1 MAQKTYPR
9 VQITDETLRDGLQIE
24 REGITVEQKLE
35 LLDMLIDAGVRRLL
49 VGAFVNPQW
58 SPQMADTPELV
69 RRLEPRPGVQYL
81 ALALNE
87 RGRMLRKEWSPPLT
101 AEETHGTHLHM
112 CDIFIMRNVNRTIED
127 QERTWQAPIARA
139 RAAGAQEASIGLSA
153 GWGSNWRGGFTH
165 EARMTQLQRQ
175 WDAWQAAGI
184 PVTKVGFADPMGW
197 NTPAAVAQDLAEIR
211 VRFPTI
217 RSFYLHLHNARGMAM
232 LSAWEALRVLDD
244 ADTLMLDAAVGGIG
258 GCPYCGNGQATGML
272 ALEDLVQL
280 LQTVGIE
287 TGIDLR
293 KLIEVSHHLSGLLGR
308 SLTSQVALNGP
319 FTTPD
324 THYDK
329 ALPVLYTFAEAQH
342 FRVGP
347 QAVDP
352 GRPRPWLAKL
362 DGEMS
367 AA

>member
-24 REGITVEQKLE
+24 REGITVDQKLD
-35 LLDMLIDAGVRRLL
+35 LLEMLIDAGVRRLL
-49 VGAFVNPQW
+49 VGAFVNPKW

-69 RRLEPRPGVQYL
+69 RRLKPRPDVQYL

-87 RGRMLRKEWSPPLT
+87 RGRMLRREWSPPLT

-112 CDIFIMRNVNRTIED
+112 CDIFIMRNINRTIEE

-139 RAAGAQEASIGLSA
+139 RAAGVTEASIGLSA
-153 GWGSNWRGGFTH
+153 GWGSNWRGGFSH
-165 EARMTQLQRQ
+165 DARMAQLQRQ

-184 PVTKVGFADPMGW
+184 AVTKVGFADPMGW
-197 NTPAAVAQDLAEIR
+197 NTPLAVAQDLAAIR
-211 VRFPTI
+211 ERFPTI
-217 RSFYLHLHNARGMAM
+217 RTFYLHLHNARGMAM
-232 LSAWEALRVLDD
+232 LSTWEALRALDE

-280 LQTVGIE
+280 LQTIGID
-287 TGIDLR
+287 TGIDLA
-293 KLIEVSHHLSGLLGR
+293 KLIEISHNLSALLGR
-308 SLTSQVALNGP
+308 PLASQVALNGP
-319 FTTPD
+319 FTTAG

-329 ALPVLYTFAEAQH
+329 TLPVLYTLEEAQH
-342 FRVGP
+342 FRKGAGVV
-347 QAVDP
+347 QP
-352 GRPRPWLAKL
+352 GRPTPWLAKL
-362 DGEMS
+362 SS
-367 AA
+367 AMDSA